1 MSIFFCQIESHNLVI
16 SAYQHWE
23 EVVGFEEESSLT
35 GASSCAAST
44 LCNASSPKTEGS
56 NSSRFLASDRLN
68 GFDYTQPSTS
78 SPDIISSIYSTG
90 DVVSGLEE
98 YSLPS
103 IENMSLRYD
112 HALTLPVPMGQI
124 ASSLICSTGPI
135 GHDFFDEDH
144 LQFFDSD
151 YILQSHTPNF
161 ESQTDLQCAVDNFLL
176 RRTSVSS
183 ANAKRRWT
191 KLFSVLKWFSIRKL
205 VNRRTRSQIRVNPE
219 RW

>member
-1 MSIFFCQIESHNLVI
+1 MRLFSQIQAHNLVI

-23 EVVGFEEESSLT
+23 EVVGFDEESSFT

-56 NSSRFLASDRLN
+56 NSSRFLASDRLT
-68 GFDYTQPSTS
+68 GFDYTQPSMS

-90 DVVSGLEE
+90 DVVSGLDE

-112 HALTLPVPMGQI
+112 HTLTLPGPIGQVT
-124 ASSLICSTGPI
+124 SSLICST
-135 GHDFFDEDH
+135 DFFDEDH
-144 LQFFDSD
+144 IQFFDSD
-151 YILQSHTPNF
+151 YTLQSHIPNF
-161 ESQTDLQCAVDNFLL
+161 ESRTDLQCAVDNFLL
-176 RRTSVSS
+176 RRTAVSS
-183 ANAKRRWT
+183 GNAKRRWT

-205 VNRRTRSQIRVNPE
+205 VSRRTRPQIRSNPE